1 MILKSPLQN
10 PSVLVEYE
18 LINKSAKRT
27 CEPFFT
33 KNMWPFFSDQTLA
46 ATVDSK
52 EDGL

>member
-18 LINKSAKRT
+18 LINKSANRL
-27 CEPFFT
+27 CDFFFHKEYVT
-33 KNMWPFFSDQTLA
+33 LFSVQTLA